1 MSYDVIIRDGLWFD
15 GTGSTPQTRTLGIRD
30 GVVCTVSSTPLDET
44 GCPEIIDAKG
54 KWVVPGFVDVHTHY
68 DAEVLLDPG
77 LRESVR
83 HGVTTVL
90 LGMCSLSTVYA
101 NADDAADLFSRV
113 EAVPRKFVLARC
125 RNKTW
130 STPAEYVEAIDSLPL
145 GPNVS
150 SLLGH
155 SDLRT
160 SVLGL
165 DRATT
170 RDVEPTDAEL
180 DKMAAMLDDA
190 LEAGMLGMSGM
201 DAAIDKLD
209 GDRFRSRALPS
220 TFATW
225 RERRKLIKVL
235 RKRGR
240 ILQSA
245 PNVAKAES
253 GLLFFLA
260 SSPLF
265 GLRKAVRMSLLVSA
279 DAKSMPLAVHVFGL
293 GTRLM
298 NFVLRSK
305 VRFQHLPVPFEL
317 YSDGIDLPVF
327 EEFGAGTA
335 ALHLRDQL
343 ERNELLADTEYRRRF
358 RRQFDRVKLG
368 PSLWHKDFH
377 DAKIVECPDKTLIGK
392 SFGAIAKERGL
403 HPLDAFLDVLVENGE
418 RNVRWTTI
426 VANHR
431 PKQLNKLA
439 AEPSIHMG
447 FSDAGAH
454 LRNMAFYNYSLRF
467 LKRTLDAYQDGQ
479 PFLTIER
486 AVHRLTGEVAEW
498 FGLDAGTLR
507 EGDRADFVVIDPAGL
522 DDSVDAY
529 HEEKVPFYGDLSRM
543 VNRNDA
549 AVVATGVNGAIV
561 FRNGEFRD
569 GYGKTVKSGRYLRA
583 GAGRSQTRRLEGVGH
598 PMARTQQQRREETVA
613 RLLEASIAT
622 IIEVGYARASAAVIT
637 KRAGV
642 SVGALFRHF
651 DTMGDFMAATAYEVL
666 RRQLDSFTKQVAA
679 IPSDRPAMEAGLTIL
694 RDITSSSTN
703 AVLYELM
710 IAARTDEKLNATLQN
725 VLEQYTSKICDA
737 ARALPGADSLSQET
751 FPVLV
756 ALLTNT
762 FDGAA
767 MLRAV
772 LPQPDIEDRRIAL
785 LSSLLSGIGLPG

>member
-1 MSYDVIIRDGLWFD
+1 
-15 GTGSTPQTRTLGIRD
+15 
-30 GVVCTVSSTPLDET
+30 
-44 GCPEIIDAKG
+44 
-54 KWVVPGFVDVHTHY
+54 
-68 DAEVLLDPG
+68 
-77 LRESVR
+77 
-83 HGVTTVL
+83 
-90 LGMCSLSTVYA
+90 
-101 NADDAADLFSRV
+101 
-113 EAVPRKFVLARC
+113 
-125 RNKTW
+125 
-130 STPAEYVEAIDSLPL
+130 
-145 GPNVS
+145 
-150 SLLGH
+150 
-155 SDLRT
+155 
-160 SVLGL
+160 
-165 DRATT
+165 
-170 RDVEPTDAEL
+170 
-180 DKMAAMLDDA
+180 
-190 LEAGMLGMSGM
+190 
-201 DAAIDKLD
+201 
-209 GDRFRSRALPS
+209 
-220 TFATW
+220 
-225 RERRKLIKVL
+225 
-235 RKRGR
+235 
-240 ILQSA
+240 
-245 PNVAKAES
+245 VAKAES

-293 GTRLM
+293 GTRMM

-377 DAKIVECPDKTLIGK
+377 DAVIVECPDKTLIGK

-403 HPLDAFLDVLVENGE
+403 HPLDAFLDILVENGE

-467 LKRTLDAYQDGQ
+467 LKRTLDAYRDGQ

-486 AVHRLTGEVAEW
+486 AVYRLTGEVAEW

-583 GAGRSQTRRLEGVGH
+583 GAGR
-598 PMARTQQQRREETVA
+598 
-613 RLLEASIAT
+613 
-622 IIEVGYARASAAVIT
+622 
-637 KRAGV
+637 
-642 SVGALFRHF
+642 
-651 DTMGDFMAATAYEVL
+651 
-666 RRQLDSFTKQVAA
+666 RQL
-679 IPSDRPAMEAGLTIL
+679 AG
-694 RDITSSSTN
+694 S
-703 AVLYELM
+703 
-710 IAARTDEKLNATLQN
+710 
-725 VLEQYTSKICDA
+725 
-737 ARALPGADSLSQET
+737 GA
-751 FPVLV
+751 
-756 ALLTNT
+756 
-762 FDGAA
+762 
-767 MLRAV
+767 
-772 LPQPDIEDRRIAL
+772 
-785 LSSLLSGIGLPG
+785 